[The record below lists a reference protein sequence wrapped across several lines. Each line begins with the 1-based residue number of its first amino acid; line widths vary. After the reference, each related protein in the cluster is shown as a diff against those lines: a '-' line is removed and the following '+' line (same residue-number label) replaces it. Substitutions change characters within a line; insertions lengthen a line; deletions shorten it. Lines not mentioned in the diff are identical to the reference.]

1 MRSAGLE
8 RSRDAF
14 FLRRSSKTEDMMK
27 FIDIYRNAV
36 SKGISKD
43 PRSALEIRKEFDKA
57 RREYKKLKG
66 PDRIAFD
73 TERFNNPYADTRM
86 LYGDPQTEIRT
97 IMVGIDME
105 APEILTADRLIESG
119 RQVDLVMAHHPEGA
133 AWANFYDVMKL
144 QVAMLAKF
152 GIPKEVGEAML
163 KDRMGEVERAVAPAN
178 HLRSVDIARLL
189 DIPYMCCHTPADNHV
204 ASFLQDIF
212 DRRKPAKLSDVVAML
227 KAIPEYADGLK
238 KGAGPRILIGE
249 PKKKAGRIFVDM
261 TGGTEGPKKIFP
273 RLSQAGVGTIVC
285 MHLSEEHFKHAKDEH
300 INVVIAGHIA
310 SDALGLNLLIDRL
323 QKMDRSLE
331 IIPCSG
337 FLRVKR

>member
-1 MRSAGLE
+1 
-8 RSRDAF
+8 
-14 FLRRSSKTEDMMK
+14 MK
-27 FIDIYRNAV
+27 LIDIYHNAV
-36 SKGISKD
+36 KKGILND
-43 PRSALEIRKEFDKA
+43 PRTALEIKQEFNKA
-57 RREYKKLKG
+57 RKEYKKLKG
-66 PDRIAFD
+66 PDRRAFD
-73 TERFNNPYADTRM
+73 TERFTNPYADTRI
-86 LYGDPQTEIRT
+86 LYGDPLIDIKT

-105 APEILTADRLIESG
+105 SPEILTADRLNEKG
-119 RQVDLVMAHHPEGA
+119 RPIDLVMAHHPEGA

-144 QVAMLAKF
+144 QIAMLAKF
-152 GIPKEVGEAML
+152 GIPKEVGAAML

-204 ASFLQDIF
+204 SNYLQKMF
-212 DRRKPAKLSDVVAML
+212 DKKKPARLADVVKML
-227 KAIPEYADGLK
+227 KAIPEYADGMK
-238 KGAGPRILIGE
+238 KGAGPRILIGDA
-249 PKKKAGRIFVDM
+249 KKKAGRIFVDM

-310 SDALGLNLLIDRL
+310 SDAIGLNLFLDELQRID
-323 QKMDRSLE
+323 KDMK

-337 FLRVKR
+337 FVRVKR

>member
-1 MRSAGLE
+1 
-8 RSRDAF
+8 
-14 FLRRSSKTEDMMK
+14 MK
-27 FIDIYRNAV
+27 LIDVYRNAV
-36 SKGISKD
+36 RKGMSKD
-43 PRSALEIRKEFDKA
+43 PRSMFEIKKEFNKA
-57 RREYKKLKG
+57 KKEYKKTSG
-66 PDRIAFD
+66 PDRRAFD
-73 TERFNNPYADTRM
+73 KERFTNPYADTRI
-86 LYGDPQTEIRT
+86 LYGDPQMDIKA

-105 APEILTADRLIESG
+105 SPEILAADRLNDKGSPI
-119 RQVDLVMAHHPEGA
+119 DLVMAHHPEGA

-144 QVAMLAKF
+144 QVAMFAKF

-163 KDRMGEVERAVAPAN
+163 KERMGEVERAVAPAN

-204 ASFLQDIF
+204 SSYLQGIF
-212 DRRKPAKLSDVVAML
+212 DKKAPAKLAGVVAIL

-238 KGAGPRILIGE
+238 KGAGPRILIGDA
-249 PKKKAGRIFVDM
+249 KKKAGRIFVDM

-310 SDALGLNLLIDRL
+310 SDALGLNLLLDQL
-323 QKMDRSLE
+323 QKMDKGIK

-337 FLRVKR
+337 FVRVKR

>member
-1 MRSAGLE
+1 
-8 RSRDAF
+8 
-14 FLRRSSKTEDMMK
+14 MK
-27 FIDIYRNAV
+27 LIDIYRNAV
-36 SKGISKD
+36 RKGMSKD
-43 PRSALEIRKEFDKA
+43 PRSMLEIKEEFNKA
-57 RREYKKLKG
+57 EKEYKKTSG
-66 PDRIAFD
+66 PDRRAFD
-73 TERFNNPYADTRM
+73 KERFTNPYTDTRI
-86 LYGDPQTEIRT
+86 LYGDPQADVKT

-105 APEILTADRLIESG
+105 APEILTADRLNDKGSP
-119 RQVDLVMAHHPEGA
+119 VDLVMAHHPEGA

-144 QVAMLAKF
+144 QVAMLAKV

-163 KDRMGEVERAVAPAN
+163 KERMAEVERAVAPAN

-204 ASFLQDIF
+204 ASYLQEIF
-212 DRRKPAKLSDVVAML
+212 DKKAPAKLAGVVAIL
-227 KAIPEYADGLK
+227 KAIPEYADGLR
-238 KGAGPRILIGE
+238 KGAGPRILIGD

-310 SDALGLNLLIDRL
+310 SDAIGLNLLLDQL
-323 QKMDRSLE
+323 QKMDKGIK

-337 FLRVKR
+337 FVRVKR

>member
-1 MRSAGLE
+1 
-8 RSRDAF
+8 
-14 FLRRSSKTEDMMK
+14 MK
-27 FIDIYRNAV
+27 LIDLYRNAV
-36 SKGISKD
+36 KKGISKD
-43 PRSALEIRKEFDKA
+43 PRTTAEIRQELNKC

-66 PDRIAFD
+66 PDKNAYD
-73 TERFNNPYADTRM
+73 TERFTNPYADTRI
-86 LYGDPQTEIRT
+86 LYGDPQADVKT

-105 APEILTADRLIESG
+105 MPEIILADRLNEKG
-119 RQVDLVMAHHPEGA
+119 RPVDLVMAHHPEGA

-204 ASFLQDIF
+204 SSYLQRMF
-212 DRRKPAKLSDVVAML
+212 DRKRPAKLADVVAML

-238 KGAGPRILIGE
+238 KGAGPRILIGD

-310 SDALGLNLLIDRL
+310 SDAIGLNLLLDELRKID
-323 QKMDRSLE
+323 KE
-331 IIPCSG
+331 IKIIPCSG
-337 FLRVKR
+337 FVRVER